1 MGVFARVMKYS
12 AVVLLTFVCLCVFTQ
27 GSIPSRQALRL
38 NDEDAS
44 HLYYQEVTAN
54 HLAHNSVER
63 EDIQDFSVDTQAL
76 LNRMVTNAKMADLS
90 VNSAQ
95 VAPGAVTTAGASIDL
110 VELVI
115 KNDDTIPSASQAGAV
130 VIPQNQESVQPWEA
144 IRDDVVRVDEPDPRT
159 SYRVEGKARGPGV
172 ILGWYPSQNGH
183 LLRYQS
189 SRALRGIVCAAIDV
203 ADINRRDECTCQ
215 VVVFDDDGF
224 GFFDDDNLAASC
236 NCDID
241 ITFIDVNF
249 RSTIADCGGCTVL
262 DCDGD
267 NADDNDPMCNN
278 QSEDQRMN
286 PFDDDDNTPIGDHL
300 PDRCNPY
307 TSVEDVNNPQ
317 EGVPVYSPSVESIQ
331 IDDTG
336 RVEMRFFGRGTVTG
350 AHDDIVVTVV
360 VLLDD
365 QYGA

>member
-12 AVVLLTFVCLCVFTQ
+12 AVVLFTFVCLCVLTQ
-27 GSIPSRQALRL
+27 GSIPSRQALRF
-38 NDEDAS
+38 NDEDAG

-54 HLAHNSVER
+54 HLGQNSVQQ

-76 LNRMVTNAKMADLS
+76 LNRMVTNAKMADLAI
-90 VNSAQ
+90 NSDQ

-110 VELVI
+110 VELFI
-115 KNDDTIPSASQAGAV
+115 RNDDTIPAASQNGAV
-130 VIPQNQESVQPWEA
+130 VMPENQEAVQPWEA
-144 IRDDVVRVDEPDPRT
+144 IRDDDVIVDEPNPAT

-203 ADINRRDECTCQ
+203 QDINRRDECTCS
-215 VVVFDDDGF
+215 VLVFDDDGF
-224 GFFDDDNLAASC
+224 DDDTLAAFCS
-236 NCDID
+236 CDID

-262 DCDGD
+262 DCSSD

-278 QSEDQRMN
+278 QSENQRMN
-286 PFDDDDNTPIGDHL
+286 PFDDDDAVPGIGDHL

-317 EGVPVYSPSVESIQ
+317 EGVPVYSPSVERIT

-350 AHDDIVVTVV
+350 PHDPIRITVV

>member
-1 MGVFARVMKYS
+1 MKYS

-95 VAPGAVTTAGASIDL
+95 VAPGAVTTSGASIDL

-115 KNDDTIPSASQAGAV
+115 KNDDTIPSASQANAV
-130 VIPQNQESVQPWEA
+130 VIP
-144 IRDDVVRVDEPDPRT
+144 
-159 SYRVEGKARGPGV
+159 
-172 ILGWYPSQNGH
+172 GWYPSQNGH

-203 ADINRRDECTCQ
+203 QDINRRDECTCN
-215 VVVFDDDGF
+215 VLVFDDDGF
-224 GFFDDDNLAASC
+224 GFFDDDTLAPFCS
-236 NCDID
+236 CDID

-262 DCDGD
+262 DCSSD

-278 QSEDQRMN
+278 QSENQRMN
-286 PFDDDDNTPIGDHL
+286 PFDDDDAVPGIGDHL

-307 TSVEDVNNPQ
+307 TSVEDVN
-317 EGVPVYSPSVESIQ
+317 
-331 IDDTG
+331 
-336 RVEMRFFGRGTVTG
+336 
-350 AHDDIVVTVV
+350 
-360 VLLDD
+360 
-365 QYGA
+365 